1 MTLALIAKGDAGL
14 SHAVTVPDGDGQHGR
29 PGTVPHLGQG
39 LLGGGLDGGV
49 NVRLGGHI
57 RLGDEDGDGILGL
70 TALLGGSGGGQIA
83 VGQADLAG
91 QHFHG
96 VILIHSLCSPF

>member
-1 MTLALIAKGDAGL
+1 MALALIAKGDAGGPDTI
-14 SHAVTVPDGDGQHGR
+14 TVMDGHLEHRGS
-29 PGTVPHLGQG
+29 GTVPHLGQSF
-39 LLGGGLDGGV
+39 LGGGLDSGVNIGLGGV
-49 NVRLGGHI
+49 V
-57 RLGDEDGDGILGL
+57 RLGDEDGDGKLGL

-96 VILIHSLCSPF
+96 VVLIHSLCSPF